1 MKASVWLGILLIV
14 GGILSL
20 AFGGIRY
27 KKEHTVL
34 DMGPIHA
41 RAEENKTFPIPPLVG
56 GLALAAGVV
65 LVLAGRGGRGSTV

>member
-14 GGILSL
+14 GGMLSL
-20 AFGGIRY
+20 VFGGFHYTR
-27 KKEHTVL
+27 EHTVL

-41 RAEENKTFPIPPLVG
+41 RAEERKTFPIPPLVG

-65 LVLAGRGGRGSTV
+65 LVIAGRGGRSTV